1 MKKTLTVNING
12 IIFHIDED
20 AYNVLNDYLE
30 SIKSHFS
37 RTQDGEEIIS
47 DIEGRIA
54 EMLKERI
61 GDERQVITIDDIEHV
76 VNIIG
81 QPSEFGEEFADDTS
95 QSYSAAG
102 GKNKKRLYRD
112 PDNSILGGICGG
124 MGAYFNADPVWFRIA
139 FVVASIPG
147 LGTPLLVY
155 AVLWIVIPEAKTAVD
170 RLEMKGEKVNIS
182 NIEKSV
188 REEISNLKNKFND
201 LAKEAKRTYKK
212 KSAINKPE
220 FEGLTN
226 AITRIAELFVK
237 VVLVFAGILLAV
249 IGITFLITLLAVV
262 FGFGYDVFIIESEFV
277 YVSFSKIVEFFL
289 GSVGSSVIF
298 QLGFLLFVGIPIVMV
313 LYAGIILIFGLKRTR
328 YVGITAFNIWLA
340 GLIITAFFSIKVVS
354 DFRQKGI
361 FTEETDLNKIEES
374 PFIIDVNEDKNFE
387 NIYRYHDYFEIDEAN
402 MIITTDEEDIYYGIP
417 QLYFKKSSS
426 DKFYAEFI
434 YRSRGSSKP
443 EAIDRAENII
453 YNYKIENGQLKLD
466 PYFKLKEREVWR
478 DQIVEIVL
486 YVPVGQNVQLSKA
499 LRSIISNRKHSA
511 YRLAGETWV
520 MTETGFEES
529 ESIPAII
536 EDEIPDEIDE
546 IKPMDSGS
554 EDKPVSVISYIW
566 LSFVGAFG

>member
-20 AYNVLNDYLE
+20 AYNVLSDYLE

-37 RTQDGEEIIS
+37 RTQDGEEIIA
-47 DIEGRIA
+47 DIEGRVA

-61 GDERQVITIDDIEHV
+61 GDDRQVITIDDIEHV
-76 VNIIG
+76 VNVIG
-81 QPSEFGEEFADDTS
+81 QPSEFGEELADDTS
-95 QSYSAAG
+95 QSHTTSRS
-102 GKNKKRLYRD
+102 KNTKRLYRD
-112 PDNSILGGICGG
+112 PDNSILGGVCGG

-147 LGTPLLVY
+147 FGTPLLVY

-212 KSAINKPE
+212 KSAINKSE
-220 FEGLTN
+220 FEGVTN

-249 IGITFLITLLAVV
+249 IGISFLITLLAAV

-298 QLGFLLFVGIPIVMV
+298 QLGFLLLVGVPIVMILYSGV
-313 LYAGIILIFGLKRTR
+313 LLIFGLRRTR
-328 YVGITAFNIWLA
+328 YVGITAFNLWLV
-340 GLIITAFFSIKVVS
+340 GLIVTAFFSVKVAA
-354 DFRQKGI
+354 DFRQKGVY
-361 FTEETDLNKIEES
+361 TEETDLNKIEDR
-374 PFIIDVNEDKNFE
+374 PFIIDVNEDKNFQ

-402 MIITTDEEDIYYGIP
+402 MIITTDEDDIYYGIP
-417 QLYFKKSSS
+417 QLYFKKSKT
-426 DKFYAEFI
+426 DKFFADVVYQ
-434 YRSRGSSKP
+434 SRGSSKP
-443 EAIDRAENII
+443 EAMERAEGII
-453 YNYKIENGQLKLD
+453 YNYSSEDGKLLLD
-466 PYFKLKEREVWR
+466 PFFKLE
-478 DQIVEIVL
+478 
-486 YVPVGQNVQLSKA
+486 SK
-499 LRSIISNRKHSA
+499 
-511 YRLAGETWV
+511 G
-520 MTETGFEES
+520 
-529 ESIPAII
+529 
-536 EDEIPDEIDE
+536 
-546 IKPMDSGS
+546 
-554 EDKPVSVISYIW
+554 
-566 LSFVGAFG
+566 